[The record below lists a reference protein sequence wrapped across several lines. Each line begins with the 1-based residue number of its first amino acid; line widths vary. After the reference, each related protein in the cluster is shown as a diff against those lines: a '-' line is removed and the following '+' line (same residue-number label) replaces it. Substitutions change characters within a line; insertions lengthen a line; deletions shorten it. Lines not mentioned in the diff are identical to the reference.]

1 MSLPIL
7 ITPTLILLAGLVT
20 DLKSRKIYNWL
31 VLTCL
36 AAAVAHSFYFYE
48 GFQGLI
54 QGAQGAG
61 VALMLTLPMVLIGV
75 LGAGDMKLLF
85 AFGFATSYSATLSVV
100 IYSFIWAAVF
110 GVVYA
115 IISGRFKSILV
126 NLKDLSAGKKPEET
140 KLNHIPFTVA
150 MVLAWGTYVLSLHGG
165 SLW

>member
-1 MSLPIL
+1 MSIPVL
-7 ITPTLILLAGLVT
+7 ITPTLILLAGLIT
-20 DLKSRKIYNWL
+20 DLRSRKIYNWL

-36 AAAVAHSFYFYE
+36 AAAIAHSIYF
-48 GFQGLI
+48 FDFMPGLI

-85 AFGFATSYSATLSVV
+85 AFGFATSYSATFSVV
-100 IYSFIWAAVF
+100 IYSFVWAAIF
-110 GVVYA
+110 GLIYA
-115 IISGRFKSILV
+115 IVSGRFKTMLL
-126 NLKDLSAGKKPEET
+126 NMKDLAAGKKPEEA

-150 MVLAWGTYVLSLHGG
+150 IVLAWGTYVFSLNGG